1 MRRLTEGRGCDGV
14 VEASGTAEGIALACS
29 LLGYGGTL
37 ACVGRPSG
45 GAPAIDASLFYEKA
59 ATVVFGR
66 AGAEA
71 AAADAVRLATTRRYP
86 VEALATHR
94 LTFDEA
100 QAAYEL
106 AAGGAAAEGR
116 QGCVKALL
124 YPRDGA
130 RGAPGSGGGG
140 GGAAPINAGRAAKS
154 AAELAS
160 LD

>member
-1 MRRLTEGRGCDGV
+1 MLIEYTVLAQQTFARC
-14 VEASGTAEGIALACS
+14 IAKL
-29 LLGYGGTL
+29 
-37 ACVGRPSG
+37 
-45 GAPAIDASLFYEKA
+45 GAPMA
-59 ATVVFGR
+59 
-66 AGAEA
+66 
-71 AAADAVRLATTRRYP
+71 
-86 VEALATHR
+86 
-94 LTFDEA
+94 
-100 QAAYEL
+100 
-106 AAGGAAAEGR
+106 